1 MRSEVGRF
9 LVELSSAAAVPHHS
23 TRRSLRWSF
32 AGRLHR
38 TLVNS
43 DSSRL
48 HQGHRMSAYNEAP
61 ADDVAVAALSSAN
74 NTATAQ
80 SGETTIAA
88 PTVPSDSA
96 PTAVA
101 IDTLH
106 PPVVDAAASLAIASS
121 AVAHTTAADVSASSS
136 PQPSAVSS
144 PAGVAPP
151 SPADTSTTV
160 DDSLPSFFTTPRQ
173 PAPSLP
179 ATVFAHVWWLS
190 ASVLHGLEYVGGV
203 LADLLGITSSPY
215 QYVIDAKEREERRQR
230 MEEEEE
236 EEARVK
242 LDEQQRQQQQSENSR
257 MEEGNSAALEADYAP
272 AGPPPLSQSVAQ
284 TAT

>member
-1 MRSEVGRF
+1 
-9 LVELSSAAAVPHHS
+9 
-23 TRRSLRWSF
+23 
-32 AGRLHR
+32 
-38 TLVNS
+38 
-43 DSSRL
+43 
-48 HQGHRMSAYNEAP
+48 MSAYNEAP

-230 MEEEEE
+230 MEEKEEE
-236 EEARVK
+236 AARVK
-242 LDEQQRQQQQSENSR
+242 LHEQQRQQEAVNNSR
-257 MEEGNSAALEADYAP
+257 LEEGHSTALDADDAPEAS
-272 AGPPPLSQSVAQ
+272 PPLSQSVEH